1 MNYPKWVKVFQKLDR
16 KRDEHPERTVKEQ
29 LSSLQEKLPIK
40 KGDRIAVTVGSRY
53 ISNLAAVT
61 RAVIEHLKSMGSR
74 PFLVPAMG
82 SHGGATSEGQK
93 EILEE
98 FGFTEET
105 MDVPILSS
113 MEVVLLGEVEGI
125 PIHFDKN
132 AYESDGIVVINRVK
146 PHQFFKGEIQSGLNK
161 MMALGLG
168 KKAGADTIHRSGRT
182 DHLGQIG
189 DFIRSRTPI
198 LFGVAILENSYDETR
213 DVAALTPDRFKEFDQ
228 AWVKQSR
235 ELIPKIPFRE
245 LDMILVDQMGKDISG
260 SGMDTNVIGFTR
272 RTDRSGNVAVP
283 LAVFDLTEKSGGNAI
298 GIGLADF
305 TTNRLV
311 KKIDFRK
318 TYTNVIAAGV
328 YSAGRIPITFDH
340 ERDILEVILRKMEM
354 PEKARLVRIRN
365 TLHLEE
371 FFVTEALIPEVG
383 KNEKLSLGGELI
395 ETSFDDGGNLILTE
409 EVTRRI

>member
-1 MNYPKWVKVFQKLDR
+1 
-16 KRDEHPERTVKEQ
+16 
-29 LSSLQEKLPIK
+29 
-40 KGDRIAVTVGSRY
+40 
-53 ISNLAAVT
+53 
-61 RAVIEHLKSMGSR
+61 
-74 PFLVPAMG
+74 MG
-82 SHGGATSEGQK
+82 SHGGATSEGQRK
-93 EILEE
+93 ILEE
-98 FGFTEET
+98 FGFTEER
-105 MDVPILSS
+105 MGVPILSS

-125 PIHFDKN
+125 PIYCDKN
-132 AYESDGIVVINRVK
+132 AYESDGIVIINRVK

-168 KKAGADTIHRSGRT
+168 KKEGADAIHRSGRT

-189 DFIRSRTPI
+189 DFIRSRIPI

-213 DVAALTPDRFKEFDQ
+213 DVTVLTPERFREIDQ
-228 AWVKQSR
+228 TWVKQSR
-235 ELIPKIPFRE
+235 ELMPKIPFRE
-245 LDMILVDQMGKDISG
+245 LDMVLVDQMGKDISG

-305 TTNRLV
+305 TTHRLV

-318 TYTNVIAAGV
+318 TYTNVIATGV

-340 ERDILEVILRKMEM
+340 EREILDIILRKMEW

-365 TLHLEE
+365 TLHLDE
-371 FFVTEALIPEVG
+371 FFVTEALIPEVK
-383 KNEKLSLGGELI
+383 KNEKLSLAGELI
-395 ETSFDDGGNLILTE
+395 ETSFDDRGNLVLTE
-409 EVTRRI
+409 EDARRP